1 MIELNYWIQWDLILF
16 MSKTKLHIKEFV
28 TVINYPNSFNFFDIE
43 VFFGENDKVVSRND
57 QLKF

>member
-1 MIELNYWIQWDLILF
+1 

-28 TVINYPNSFNFFDIE
+28 TDINYPNSFNFFDIE

-57 QLKF
+57 QIKF